1 MTNLHTLSGL
11 SLPTNW
17 TLPHPPPPKP
27 DFSLLATNTD
37 PNWTIHPLV
46 DPSNSESR
54 LKVAPSLTN
63 LKYYAPR
70 DTTTHDLRT
79 AADIWIRFSTPQFFT
94 TNWLP
99 FVIDSLPYPVE
110 AFRPTTSKPDPS
122 PVKKDDQ
129 FWYPTVAM
137 NLEVKRPLEEEEK
150 VEWLFVRM
158 QSKEVRNG
166 RFDLEVVVLDEKE
179 QLVALGGLVGLVLGM
194 ERNLGARGRG
204 KI

>member
-1 MTNLHTLSGL
+1 
-11 SLPTNW
+11 
-17 TLPHPPPPKP
+17 
-27 DFSLLATNTD
+27 
-37 PNWTIHPLV
+37 
-46 DPSNSESR
+46 
-54 LKVAPSLTN
+54 
-63 LKYYAPR
+63 
-70 DTTTHDLRT
+70 
-79 AADIWIRFSTPQFFT
+79 
-94 TNWLP
+94 
-99 FVIDSLPYPVE
+99 
-110 AFRPTTSKPDPS
+110 
-122 PVKKDDQ
+122 
-129 FWYPTVAM
+129 M